1 MKRSSVIV
9 VLIQCIILHNSN
21 ALAFSSESLQRNEVS
36 SAKYYTKNCTPDAS
50 VLSKLIDGSQYNKH
64 RIPGCIPPYQLAQLL
79 LCGTIRSIHNDQVS
93 IKTKRSKLA
102 NILEVEQIALRN
114 ETPDS
119 TKFPVQIARF
129 ASTTYYMQLSCDKES
144 NLTLNEAVLS
154 RLWTPNSCF
163 VNSKIADIHDSPSRN
178 IYLTLFSNG
187 TVWVNYRVRVKG
199 PCSMD
204 LSNFPMDTQTCL
216 LIYESFNYNNQEVR
230 MRWNTDR
237 PDPVYMLRPINLP
250 DFDIQKIDPVL
261 VRVVYAAGMWDEL
274 QVRFTFKRRYVWY
287 FLQSYVPTYLTIFI
301 SWIAFSLG
309 PSPKAIQAR
318 TMLGVNALLAII
330 MQFGST
336 LRKLPRVSYVKAID
350 VWLLGSMTFI
360 FLSLVELAIVGLMMR
375 NDTSKPTTP
384 ATASSSSATIRKSS
398 GCFFCSGTHNDPIL
412 MVRHIDSCAKILFPA
427 VYSLFNVCLL
437 HLFNFL

>member
-1 MKRSSVIV
+1 MWTDRCCLSIFAA
-9 VLIQCIILHNSN
+9 ILVQYRLVDSQSIHFEHSPP
-21 ALAFSSESLQRNEVS
+21 NEHKYS
-36 SAKYYTKNCTPDAS
+36 SAKYNRNNCTSDAS
-50 VLSKLIDGSQYNKH
+50 VLAKLIDGSAYNKH
-64 RIPGCIPPYQLAQLL
+64 RIPGAKGGVPINVEFWIQD
-79 LCGTIRSIHNDQVS
+79 ISSISERTNDFVMDLYVNE
-93 IKTKRSKLA
+93 IWHDSKLA
-102 NILEVEQIALRN
+102 
-114 ETPDS
+114 
-119 TKFPVQIARF
+119 FGH
-129 ASTTYYMQLSCDKES
+129 LSPCKG

-163 VNSKIADIHDSPSRN
+163 VNSKVADIHDSPSRN
-178 IYLTLFSNG
+178 IFLTLFSNG
-187 TVWVNYRVRVKG
+187 TLWINYRVRVKG

-250 DFDIQKIDPVL
+250 DFDIQKIDPIL
-261 VRVVYAAGMWDEL
+261 VRVVYPAGLWDEL
-274 QVRFTFKRRYVWY
+274 QVRFTFKRRCVWY

-309 PSPKAIQAR
+309 PSPKAVQAR

-360 FLSLVELAIVGLMMR
+360 FLSLVELAIVGLKMR
-375 NDTSKPTTP
+375 GEVKPPSPSTDCCCSKTS
-384 ATASSSSATIRKSS
+384 
-398 GCFFCSGTHNDPIL
+398 DPL
-412 MVRHIDSCAKILFPA
+412 RTVHRIDSCAKIIFPA
-427 VYSLFNVCLL
+427 VYSVFNIVYWAYYGLL
-437 HLFNFL
+437 VQ

>member
-1 MKRSSVIV
+1 MDLYV
-9 VLIQCIILHNSN
+9 
-21 ALAFSSESLQRNEVS
+21 NEIWH
-36 SAKYYTKNCTPDAS
+36 D
-50 VLSKLIDGSQYNKH
+50 
-64 RIPGCIPPYQLAQLL
+64 
-79 LCGTIRSIHNDQVS
+79 
-93 IKTKRSKLA
+93 SKLA
-102 NILEVEQIALRN
+102 
-114 ETPDS
+114 
-119 TKFPVQIARF
+119 FGH
-129 ASTTYYMQLSCDKES
+129 LSPCKG

-230 MRWNTDR
+230 MRWNADR

-250 DFDIQKIDPVL
+250 DFDIQKIDPIL
-261 VRVVYAAGMWDEL
+261 VRVVYPAGMWDEL
-274 QVRFTFKRRYVWY
+274 QVRFTFKRRCVWY

-301 SWIAFSLG
+301 SFNYNNQEVRMRWNADRPDPVYMLRPINLPDFDIQKIDPILVRVVYPAGMWDELQVRFTFKRRCVWYFLQSYVPTYLTIIISWIAFSLG
-309 PSPKAIQAR
+309 PSPKAVQAR

-336 LRKLPRVSYVKAID
+336 LRKLPRVSCLATWFDD
-350 VWLLGSMTFI
+350 VHLLESGGVGDRWIEDERRWQSDFI
-360 FLSLVELAIVGLMMR
+360 NRLLLPEDER
-375 NDTSKPTTP
+375 
-384 ATASSSSATIRKSS
+384 
-398 GCFFCSGTHNDPIL
+398 
-412 MVRHIDSCAKILFPA
+412 SCAHSSP
-427 VYSLFNVCLL
+427 
-437 HLFNFL
+437 H

>member
-1 MKRSSVIV
+1 MDLYV
-9 VLIQCIILHNSN
+9 
-21 ALAFSSESLQRNEVS
+21 NEIWH
-36 SAKYYTKNCTPDAS
+36 D
-50 VLSKLIDGSQYNKH
+50 
-64 RIPGCIPPYQLAQLL
+64 
-79 LCGTIRSIHNDQVS
+79 
-93 IKTKRSKLA
+93 SKLA
-102 NILEVEQIALRN
+102 
-114 ETPDS
+114 
-119 TKFPVQIARF
+119 FGH
-129 ASTTYYMQLSCDKES
+129 LSPCKG

-154 RLWTPNSCF
+154 RLWTPNTCF
-163 VNSKIADIHDSPSRN
+163 VNSKVADIHDSPSRN

-216 LIYESFNYNNQEVR
+216 LIYESFVYNSQEVR
-230 MRWNTDR
+230 MRWNADR

-250 DFDIQKIDPVL
+250 DFDIEKIDPVL
-261 VRVVYAAGMWDEL
+261 VRVVYPAGLWDEL
-274 QVRFTFKRRYVWY
+274 HVRFTFKRRCAWY

-309 PSPKAIQAR
+309 PSPKAVQAR

-360 FLSLVELAIVGLMMR
+360 FLSLVELAIVGLKMR
-375 NDTSKPTTP
+375 GEVKPP
-384 ATASSSSATIRKSS
+384 SSSTD
-398 GCFFCSGTHNDPIL
+398 CCCSKTSDPIRT
-412 MVRHIDSCAKILFPA
+412 VHRIDSCAKIIFPA
-427 VYSLFNVCLL
+427 VYSVFNIVYWAYYGLL
-437 HLFNFL
+437 VQ